1 MSETATNPSTPG
13 FSKLATALLLGLTLG
28 CAAPVFPT
36 SGRGLGDIV
45 KGPGAIF
52 ASVEEAAMDALAWC
66 YTSDRR
72 ERRDARVRGGT
83 IQPSEDGYTYAR
95 VVTAKRS
102 TPHLVSFALRPT
114 DVASFRHF
122 PETGNLENDRANE
135 FHSARDRANVDRL
148 DPLHRESY
156 LLTPRAVVRVYA
168 GNGREFE
175 IAKLA
180 VWAGV
185 KRGSRH
191 PVITIED

>member
-1 MSETATNPSTPG
+1 MSGTATNLPTPG
-13 FSKLATALLLGLTLG
+13 LWKLATALLLGLALG
-28 CAAPVFPT
+28 CATPAASL
-36 SGRGLGDIV
+36 SGRGLDGIV

-52 ASVEEAAMDALAWC
+52 ASVEEAALDALAWC
-66 YTSDRR
+66 YQSDRR
-72 ERRDARVRGGT
+72 ERADARVRGGT

-95 VVTAKRS
+95 VVTAKRL
-102 TPHLVSFALRPT
+102 TPHRVSFALRPT
-114 DVASFRHF
+114 DVASFRYF
-122 PETGNLENDRANE
+122 PGTGNIEDDRANE
-135 FHSARDRANVDRL
+135 FHSALDRANVDRL
-148 DPLHRESY
+148 DPLHRASY

-175 IAKLA
+175 VAKLA